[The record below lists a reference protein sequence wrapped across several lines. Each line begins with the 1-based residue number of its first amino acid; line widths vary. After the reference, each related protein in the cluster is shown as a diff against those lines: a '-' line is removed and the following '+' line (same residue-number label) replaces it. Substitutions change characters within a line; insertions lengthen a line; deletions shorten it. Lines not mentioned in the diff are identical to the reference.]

1 MSDTYY
7 STIISA
13 SKELTK
19 KEQLQLRDTAGALS
33 LDTESQAG
41 PLDIMPELY
50 ALVEVHNEKAK
61 GDKDYQQFILV
72 DKDGYKWYT
81 GSRSFIDSFLEIAG
95 EMVGESEPWGVRVIR
110 RESKNYSGKTFLT
123 CTVI

>member
-1 MSDTYY
+1 MSETY
-7 STIISA
+7 SATVIRA

-19 KEQLQLRDTAGALS
+19 KEQLQIRDTAGALS
-33 LDTESQAG
+33 LDKESQAG
-41 PLDIMPELY
+41 SLDIMPDLY
-50 ALVEVHNEKAK
+50 ALVGVHNDKAK
-61 GDKDYQQFILV
+61 DDKDYQQLVIV

-95 EMVGESEPWGVRVIR
+95 EMDGESEAWGVRVIR
-110 RESKNYSGKTFLT
+110 RDSKNYSGKTFLT